1 MTATLSCVSN
11 CLVFSAN
18 RGQLEA
24 GSTTTGSSFLPS
36 TPPLA
41 LISSMAINTVSL
53 STVSE
58 MAMVP
63 DRLCRMPTLIVSL
76 DWAWAGRTE
85 RPARATAA
93 VSALRVKRRCMWKA
107 PCEMEAHARSA
118 PSPVKYGTWRM
129 PEPVCQQGYQ
139 RTSLRPTD
147 TNRTRLSNRQSPF
160 TRPPMNQLLSRLSP
174 SVTNMIRMDHT
185 HVLTTFHQY
194 EVDTPLR
201 VKKGL
206 ADTVCVALEIHT
218 QLEEEVFYPAL
229 RAIADTELLKKSV
242 PEHDQMRRLITQLRN
257 LEPAHATFDE
267 TFFELMNNVMHHVAD
282 EETLLLPAA
291 ERVLADRLGEL
302 GAQMTKRRLQLAAPR
317 SGEIAGGMARSVG
330 AGGLVM
336 GAGALLA
343 CSYLLSR
350 PRALRGQTQ
359 RTGSVAQR

>member
-1 MTATLSCVSN
+1 
-11 CLVFSAN
+11 
-18 RGQLEA
+18 
-24 GSTTTGSSFLPS
+24 
-36 TPPLA
+36 
-41 LISSMAINTVSL
+41 
-53 STVSE
+53 
-58 MAMVP
+58 
-63 DRLCRMPTLIVSL
+63 
-76 DWAWAGRTE
+76 
-85 RPARATAA
+85 
-93 VSALRVKRRCMWKA
+93 
-107 PCEMEAHARSA
+107 
-118 PSPVKYGTWRM
+118 
-129 PEPVCQQGYQ
+129 
-139 RTSLRPTD
+139 
-147 TNRTRLSNRQSPF
+147 
-160 TRPPMNQLLSRLSP
+160 MNQLLSRLSP

-185 HVLTTFHQY
+185 HVITTFHQY

-206 ADTVCVALEIHT
+206 ADTVCVALEIHA
-218 QLEEEVFYPAL
+218 QLEEEIFYPAL
-229 RAIADTELLKKSV
+229 RAIADTELLRKSV

-330 AGGLVM
+330 TGGLVM

-350 PRALRGQTQ
+350 PRLRGPAAPRSGT
-359 RTGSVAQR
+359 VAHR